1 MAIVH
6 QDRYT
11 EVVAVD
17 YQDDDDQ
24 ESMAETVAETL
35 NDIPEELIKV

>member
-6 QDRYT
+6 QDLYT
-11 EVVAVD
+11 EVVAMD

-24 ESMAETVAETL
+24 ESMAETVAETP
-35 NDIPEELIKV
+35 NYIPEERIKV